1 MLNKQQ
7 AELQQLREENKDVS
21 VLLMRSKYAA
31 RSYADVSLFCFTVT
45 NPLRQNVIS
54 IVMNPWFDRFI
65 LAVIVLNC
73 IQLALDDPGEAQTE
87 LQFTG
92 ELIFLI
98 IFTIEMFMR
107 ILAMGFALEANS
119 YLRDPWNVLDFIVVI
134 VGWAGTF
141 VTGGNISAVRTIRI
155 LRPLRT
161 INSIPKMKVLVN
173 SIINSIP
180 MLLDIFIMF
189 NFLLL
194 VFGIV
199 GT

>member
-1 MLNKQQ
+1 
-7 AELQQLREENKDVS
+7 
-21 VLLMRSKYAA
+21 
-31 RSYADVSLFCFTVT
+31 
-45 NPLRQNVIS
+45 
-54 IVMNPWFDRFI
+54 
-65 LAVIVLNC
+65 
-73 IQLALDDPGEAQTE
+73 
-87 LQFTG
+87 
-92 ELIFLI
+92 
-98 IFTIEMFMR
+98 
-107 ILAMGFALEANS
+107 MGFVLEANS
-119 YLRDPWNVLDFIVVI
+119 YLRDPWNVLDFIVVL

-141 VTGGNISAVRTIRI
+141 LDGGNISAVRTIRI

>member
-1 MLNKQQ
+1 
-7 AELQQLREENKDVS
+7 
-21 VLLMRSKYAA
+21 
-31 RSYADVSLFCFTVT
+31 
-45 NPLRQNVIS
+45 
-54 IVMNPWFDRFI
+54 
-65 LAVIVLNC
+65 
-73 IQLALDDPGEAQTE
+73 
-87 LQFTG
+87 
-92 ELIFLI
+92 
-98 IFTIEMFMR
+98 
-107 ILAMGFALEANS
+107 MGFALEANS

>member
-1 MLNKQQ
+1 
-7 AELQQLREENKDVS
+7 
-21 VLLMRSKYAA
+21 
-31 RSYADVSLFCFTVT
+31 
-45 NPLRQNVIS
+45 
-54 IVMNPWFDRFI
+54 
-65 LAVIVLNC
+65 
-73 IQLALDDPGEAQTE
+73 
-87 LQFTG
+87 
-92 ELIFLI
+92 
-98 IFTIEMFMR
+98 MR